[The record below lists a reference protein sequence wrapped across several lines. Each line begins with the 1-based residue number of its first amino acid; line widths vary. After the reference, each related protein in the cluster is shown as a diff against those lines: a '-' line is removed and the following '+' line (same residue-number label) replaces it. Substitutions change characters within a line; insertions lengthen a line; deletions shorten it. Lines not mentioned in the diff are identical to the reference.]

1 MKANINHNAYN
12 SNPKVRDAHQVKL
25 KRDDCRPEMKTIMI
39 ILKCCHL
46 QSFYCWY
53 FWRNT
58 NWSLVKVLSL
68 VGIAQT
74 QHLHWGQ
81 PDLPL
86 TFAWIQKKI
95 FITLLR
101 GCIAQNWSLQSCQA
115 CHVEQCLSTVEK
127 NRTDNTWVVPLWQT
141 ATPPMCSNLGFLPEP
156 RIELFDRRKS
166 STAFCFFSVGS
177 ALLYLRFLVLML
189 SEWKGWPCLPSLKY
203 KKLPRDK

>member
-39 ILKCCHL
+39 ILNCCHM

-58 NWSLVKVLSL
+58 NWSLVKVFQKDIHNIIKRLHCTKL
-68 VGIAQT
+68 VTSVMSSMPCWAMFV
-74 QHLHWGQ
+74 
-81 PDLPL
+81 DS
-86 TFAWIQKKI
+86 
-95 FITLLR
+95 R
-101 GCIAQNWSLQSCQA
+101 
-115 CHVEQCLSTVEK
+115 K

-177 ALLYLRFLVLML
+177 ALLFLVLMI

-203 KKLPRDK
+203 EKLPRDK

>member
-39 ILKCCHL
+39 ILNCCHM

-58 NWSLVKVLSL
+58 NWSLVKVFQKDIHNIALHKIGHFSHVKHAMLSN
-68 VGIAQT
+68 VC
-74 QHLHWGQ
+74 
-81 PDLPL
+81 
-86 TFAWIQKKI
+86 
-95 FITLLR
+95 R
-101 GCIAQNWSLQSCQA
+101 
-115 CHVEQCLSTVEK
+115 K

-141 ATPPMCSNLGFLPEP
+141 ATPPTCSNLGFLPEP

-177 ALLYLRFLVLML
+177 ALLFLRVLVLML